1 MFDRLRS
8 LLLFFAKTC
17 RYLCAFIITTVCQFS
32 CKTLEKASLHG
43 LNSGYYAL
51 DDGIRQTNRVYAE
64 VDESAI
70 SIHAASNSHVNNVPF
85 LKIPM
90 AYTDSPVFQKIV
102 LKKQGLDIDIT
113 SVLMKYRPS
122 VSGLPAQLSTDL
134 NLALYAGWRHDRFS
148 LENTTSPVGKNRC
161 KISNRGYDF
170 GFFAGPGATLISPF
184 TTRGKRPD
192 EYNGMI
198 IQAGFAGFL
207 ETNMASFGL
216 AVGLDHLLSPDRNVW
231 IYNRKPWL
239 GFVVGVALNLG

>member
-1 MFDRLRS
+1 MVKS
-8 LLLFFAKTC
+8 NLL
-17 RYLCAFIITTVCQFS
+17 YLAVFTGLLVSAAS

-134 NLALYAGWRHDRFS
+134 NLALYAGWRRDRFT

-161 KISNRGYDF
+161 KISNRGYDV

-184 TTRGKRPD
+184 TTRGIRTD
-192 EYNGMI
+192 EYNGMV

-216 AVGLDHLLSPDRNVW
+216 AVGFDHLLSPDRNVW
-231 IYNRKPWL
+231 IYYRKPWL
-239 GFVVGVALNLG
+239 GFVLGVALN